1 MRLFNWVVRRIN
13 MSSACAEGVSVAGA
27 VNLLDI
33 FGFEHFEHN
42 SFEQF
47 CINYCNEKLQQ
58 KFTQDVFATVQQE
71 YEAEGVPW
79 QHVDFPDN
87 GDVLRLVESRMG
99 ILALLNEECL
109 RPKGSDSSFC
119 AKLHTMH
126 ADNPRV
132 QTP

>member
-1 MRLFNWVVRRIN
+1 M
-13 MSSACAEGVSVAGA
+13 SVAEA

-87 GDVLRLVESRMG
+87 GECCASSSR
-99 ILALLNEECL
+99 AWASWHC
-109 RPKGSDSSFC
+109 
-119 AKLHTMH
+119 
-126 ADNPRV
+126 
-132 QTP
+132 